1 MTFVKPLI
9 DFFLKQKKK
18 TTNYSRRDAK
28 ITVNDVN
35 TTINIIISL
44 KRSPLKFEF
53 FFLRYPGATRKLFK
67 A

>member
-44 KRSPLKFEF
+44 KRSPLKFETF
-53 FFLRYPGATRKLFK
+53 FFKVPRCNKK
-67 A
+67 II